1 MEVDP
6 ASLDPEPRMAK
17 FLALASAA
25 LGLMSL
31 CLALVP
37 ACGLISSVLGIAFGY
52 LSLRSEN
59 TRTALAGVVISI
71 LGVVITIVYSLFLF
85 FLQK

>member
-1 MEVDP
+1 
-6 ASLDPEPRMAK
+6 
-17 FLALASAA
+17 
-25 LGLMSL
+25 
-31 CLALVP
+31 
-37 ACGLISSVLGIAFGY
+37 LISSVLGIAFGY